1 MNLSNAA
8 ILDKGFDY
16 HRIFSIISE
25 KWDYKLNAKFWFDW
39 KKWNVIKKSGKWWI
53 KKNCINIFE
62 SIYKVEKNI
71 MKFGD
76 IEIQKQKFYQHKGI
90 ILIKNIDIKK

>member
-1 MNLSNAA
+1 MKN
-8 ILDKGFDY
+8 DK
-16 HRIFSIISE
+16 
-25 KWDYKLNAKFWFDW
+25 L
-39 KKWNVIKKSGKWWI
+39 

-62 SIYKVEKNI
+62 SIYKIEKNI